1 MKRLRMLLAA
11 GLAASLTLLA
21 GCPATTPTLSF
32 QQATA
37 LVCADANTVVQIM
50 TDDGV
55 FTGGALNTLNNDFKP
70 ALNKVCAS
78 GVTVTKP
85 NLQALVDVGL
95 PLLKTLVNASNLQQ
109 QMKNSANAAI
119 DVATLAVNTAIA
131 LQPATSTTTPAAP
144 APASAPAAASAAV
157 IAS

>member
-1 MKRLRMLLAA
+1 MLLAA
-11 GLAASLTLLA
+11 GLAASVALLA
-21 GCPATTPTLSF
+21 GCQGTAPSLSF

-37 LVCADANTVVQIM
+37 LVCADAKTAVQIM

-70 ALNKVCAS
+70 ALDKVCTV

-95 PLLKTLVNASNLQQ
+95 PLLKTLVAASNLQQ
-109 QMKNSANAAI
+109 QMKDSANAAI

-131 LQPATSTTTPAAP
+131 LQPTTSTTTPAP
-144 APASAPAAASAAV
+144 DPASAPTAASGV

>member
-1 MKRLRMLLAA
+1 MLLAA
-11 GLAASLTLLA
+11 GLAASVMLLA
-21 GCPATTPTLSF
+21 GCPATAPTLSF

-37 LVCADANTVVQIM
+37 LVCADANTAVQIM

-70 ALNKVCAS
+70 ALAKVCAA

-85 NLQALVDVGL
+85 NLQALVDVGF
-95 PLLKTLVNASNLQQ
+95 PLLKTLVAASNLQQ

-131 LQPATSTTTPAAP
+131 LQPATSTTTPAP
-144 APASAPAAASAAV
+144 APDPTSAPAAASAV

>member
-1 MKRLRMLLAA
+1 MLLAA
-11 GLAASLTLLA
+11 GLAASVALLA
-21 GCPATTPTLSF
+21 GCQGTAPSLSF

-37 LVCADANTVVQIM
+37 LVCADANTAVQIM
-50 TDDGV
+50 TDDGM

-70 ALNKVCAS
+70 VLAKVCAA

-85 NLQALVDVGL
+85 NLQALVDVGF
-95 PLLKTLVNASNLQQ
+95 PLLKTLVAASNLQQ

-131 LQPATSTTTPAAP
+131 LQPSTSATTPAAP
-144 APASAPAAASAAV
+144 APASAPAAASTAV